1 MKEIYT
7 LTIKCLEGAYWEG
20 EFSWTVE
27 VPSTMTL
34 TKLHQHIQDHICFD
48 DDHLAAFFIARDAFA
63 RKQVWL
69 TNPERGT
76 GWGKTL
82 AKIYPLESGQKLF
95 YLFDFGDNWT
105 FSIGKKAK
113 VKENVPKVNYPLV
126 IKESGQRPEQYPDY
140 DDEDDDDYGE
150 D

>member
-7 LTIKCLEGAYWEG
+7 LTIKCLDGAHWEE
-20 EFSWTVE
+20 EFSWEVE

-34 TKLHQHIQDHICFD
+34 TQLHRHIQEHIRFD
-48 DDHLAAFFIARDAFA
+48 NDHLAAYYVARDPFA

-69 TNPERGT
+69 TDPERGT

-95 YLFDFGDNWT
+95 YLFDFGDNWV
-105 FSIGKKAK
+105 FSVGKKAK
-113 VKENVPKVNYPLV
+113 VREAVPKVKYPRV
-126 IKESGQRPEQYPDY
+126 IKESGQLPEQYPDY
-140 DDEDDDDYGE
+140 DDEDDEYYDE